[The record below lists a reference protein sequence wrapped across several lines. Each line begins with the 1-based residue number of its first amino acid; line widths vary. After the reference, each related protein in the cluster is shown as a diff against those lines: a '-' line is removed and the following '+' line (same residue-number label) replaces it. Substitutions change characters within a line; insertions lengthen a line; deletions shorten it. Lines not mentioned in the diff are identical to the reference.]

1 MKWFDY
7 QAPQSVGEA
16 AALLAEHGDRAR
28 ILAGGTDLLVQ
39 MRAGRREPSLIVD
52 VKNIPELTAI
62 HWDNSQ
68 GLTLG
73 AAVPCYQIAAD
84 SRVRDAY
91 PSLVD
96 VASLIGGTQIQGR
109 ASLGGN
115 LCNSAPSA
123 DAVPLLI
130 ALSASCKI
138 TGPNGE
144 RSVAVEDFCTG
155 PGQNVLGHGELLVS
169 LHFPVPRP
177 SQGARYLR
185 FIPRNEM
192 DIAVV
197 GAGVSVVLNDGHFEA
212 ARVALSSVAPTP
224 VFVREAGDALAG
236 QPVSD
241 ESIAR
246 AAALAKQAAQPI
258 SDMRGT
264 IEYRR
269 HLCEVLTR
277 RALQEAVAR
286 ARQ

>member
-16 AALLAEHGDRAR
+16 AQLLAEHGDRAR

-39 MRAGRREPSLIVD
+39 MRAGRRQPSLIVD
-52 VKNIPELTAI
+52 VKNIPELIGI
-62 HWDNSQ
+62 HWDTGQ

-73 AAVPCYQIAAD
+73 AAAPCYQIAAN
-84 SRVRDAY
+84 SQVREFY
-91 PSLVD
+91 PSLVE

-109 ASLGGN
+109 ASIGGN

-130 ALSASCKI
+130 ALAATCKI
-138 TGPNGE
+138 VGPGGE
-144 RSVAVEDFCTG
+144 RTVAVEDFCTG
-155 PGQNVLGHGELLVS
+155 PGQNVLGHGEMLVS
-169 LHFPVPRP
+169 VHFPAPRP

-192 DIAVV
+192 DIAVA
-197 GAGVSVVLNDGHFEA
+197 GAGVSVVLNNGNFESARIALA
-212 ARVALSSVAPTP
+212 AVAPTP
-224 VFVREAGDALAG
+224 VFVRESGEALAG
-236 QPVSD
+236 QPVND
-241 ESIAR
+241 QSIAR
-246 AAALAKQAAQPI
+246 AASIAKQAAQPI
-258 SDMRGT
+258 TDMRGT
-264 IEYRR
+264 VEYRR

-286 ARQ
+286 ARK